1 MNNGGWLQRPGASR
15 PCPPSRRK
23 GQPGMAKEIDR
34 LNNAIQSMAGKVE
47 QTAVTVA
54 TLAEAMRSHDER
66 LQRIEGGSG
75 RLVPWLALGVSAM
88 SVLLTGATL
97 LGGLIL
103 FVITHTG
110 G

>member
-1 MNNGGWLQRPGASR
+1 MGMATETGRVPSV
-15 PCPPSRRK
+15 PPSRRK

-34 LNNAIQSMAGKVE
+34 LDNAIQSMAGKVE